1 MPPFPALCPALRAAG
16 VLFAVCLATAPA
28 LAQTAAAEP
37 SGVVELQATAQTE
50 VSPDLAVMTLAVE
63 RSGTDAAALTA
74 QVSQALQAAL
84 QRARA
89 VSGVQA
95 GSGGF
100 STQPQWKTV
109 DGKPQRD
116 GWTVRAALLL
126 KSRDVDAL
134 GRLAGQ
140 LAQHGLLVESSAFE
154 VSSALRE
161 REETALIQAAIAR
174 FQSKATTAARA
185 LGYAHDTLRTL
196 QIGAV
201 QEQTPS
207 PRPLMLR
214 AAGALQA
221 ETATAV
227 PLASAPVT
235 LQLTVQGSVQLG
247 H

>member
-1 MPPFPALCPALRAAG
+1 MSPSAVLRPAS
-16 VLFAVCLATAPA
+16 VLLAVCLSTAA
-28 LAQTAAAEP
+28 VLAQTAAAEP
-37 SGVVELQATAQTE
+37 AAIVELQATAQTE

-63 RSGTDAAALTA
+63 RSGSDAAALTA

-89 VSGVQA
+89 VGAVQA
-95 GSGGF
+95 ASGGF

-116 GWTVRAALLL
+116 GWMVRATLLL

-134 GRLAGQ
+134 GRLAAQ
-140 LAQHGLLVESSAFE
+140 LAQQGLLIESSAFE
-154 VSSALRE
+154 VSAGLRE
-161 REETALIQAAIAR
+161 REGTALIQTAIAR
-174 FQSKATTAARA
+174 FQGKAAIAARA
-185 LGYAHDTLRTL
+185 LGEAHATLRTL

-201 QEQTPS
+201 QESAPP

-221 ETATAV
+221 EPAPAV

-235 LQLTVQGSVQLG
+235 LQLTVQGSVQLNP
-247 H
+247 